1 MKPKGKLPF
10 DPKMFLAKVGKG
22 KTISKYRTD
31 QIVFSRAGTRPAEWA
46 WDSRS
51 AVRSSKLTADDYRP
65 QAMLGRVRRFNS
77 PCRRRDKLRGDMP
90 PPRIM
95 GSNLSDLGR

>member
-31 QIVFSRAGTRPAEWA
+31 QIVFSQGESCERGLLHSARQGQAQCPFRARQGSGGRNLGTGSLFWRRMSEWSFA
-46 WDSRS
+46 AHRNNEG
-51 AVRSSKLTADDYRP
+51 
-65 QAMLGRVRRFNS
+65 GR
-77 PCRRRDKLRGDMP
+77 
-90 PPRIM
+90 
-95 GSNLSDLGR
+95 

>member
-46 WDSRS
+46 WDFSICRS
-51 AVRSSKLTADDYRP
+51 IIEAHGGRLSASSNAGPGATFQFALPT
-65 QAMLGRVRRFNS
+65 
-77 PCRRRDKLRGDMP
+77 
-90 PPRIM
+90 
-95 GSNLSDLGR
+95 